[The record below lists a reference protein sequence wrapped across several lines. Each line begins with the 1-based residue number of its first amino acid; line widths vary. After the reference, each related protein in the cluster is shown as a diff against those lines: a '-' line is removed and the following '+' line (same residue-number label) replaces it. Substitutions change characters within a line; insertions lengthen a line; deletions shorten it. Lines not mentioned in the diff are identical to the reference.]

1 MKVSKAQETVLHKL
15 ANPFSEYGVR
25 HPSDAYNQRTIG
37 SLIEKGLVEKYH
49 YQGFLHGAVRLTAAG
64 RELLK

>member
-1 MKVSKAQETVLHKL
+1 MKVSKAQEKVLRELVK
-15 ANPFSEYGVR
+15 PFSEYGVR

-49 YQGFLHGAVRLTAAG
+49 YQGFLHGAVRLTTAG
-64 RELLK
+64 KDLLK

>member
-1 MKVSKAQETVLHKL
+1 MTVSKAQEKVLREL
-15 ANPFSEYGVR
+15 VNPFSENVTR

-64 RELLK
+64 KEFLK